1 MKQEE
6 LCRKLTEMIAETKAQ
21 KLSWRLEVQTTEG
34 NDASEKPI
42 EEEHGTKWTIDEC
55 YASYSC
61 NYRGKEFCMITYELL
76 KKSGDK
82 ERSSNLVFLPPEG
95 IRFFDLHTLLP
106 YSVEMSA
113 VLADHIHQLWL
124 LLMEQYKEKCPG
136 VELAVCALERLGDA
150 LHALDD
156 IHGLEQER
164 VDLGRIAHQA
174 DDRLVLAARDV
185 GLQALFLNPADDM
198 ADGLVAGALL

>member
-124 LLMEQYKEKCPG
+124 LSDGAVQGKVPQCGTCGKTRDAYDRRGKPVDWDSLQYTKTCGRLRYVQSPARFLVQGFLDFIQREG
-136 VELAVCALERLGDA
+136 AV
-150 LHALDD
+150 
-156 IHGLEQER
+156 
-164 VDLGRIAHQA
+164 
-174 DDRLVLAARDV
+174 VL
-185 GLQALFLNPADDM
+185 
-198 ADGLVAGALL
+198 

>member
-95 IRFFDLHTLLP
+95 IRLCLLNICAVSNRHLHITFT
-106 YSVEMSA
+106 SSG
-113 VLADHIHQLWL
+113 
-124 LLMEQYKEKCPG
+124 C
-136 VELAVCALERLGDA
+136 
-150 LHALDD
+150 
-156 IHGLEQER
+156 
-164 VDLGRIAHQA
+164 
-174 DDRLVLAARDV
+174 
-185 GLQALFLNPADDM
+185 F
-198 ADGLVAGALL
+198 

>member
-82 ERSSNLVFLPPEG
+82 ERSSNLVFPAGRRESAFSTFTPYW
-95 IRFFDLHTLLP
+95 P
-106 YSVEMSA
+106 YSVEMCGGA
-113 VLADHIHQLWL
+113 CDHIHQ
-124 LLMEQYKEKCPG
+124 P
-136 VELAVCALERLGDA
+136 
-150 LHALDD
+150 
-156 IHGLEQER
+156 
-164 VDLGRIAHQA
+164 
-174 DDRLVLAARDV
+174 LAA
-185 GLQALFLNPADDM
+185 FE
-198 ADGLVAGALL
+198 GAVQGKVPRCGTDCKTRNTYN

>member
-82 ERSSNLVFLPPEG
+82 
-95 IRFFDLHTLLP
+95 
-106 YSVEMSA
+106 
-113 VLADHIHQLWL
+113 
-124 LLMEQYKEKCPG
+124 
-136 VELAVCALERLGDA
+136 
-150 LHALDD
+150 
-156 IHGLEQER
+156 
-164 VDLGRIAHQA
+164 
-174 DDRLVLAARDV
+174 
-185 GLQALFLNPADDM
+185 
-198 ADGLVAGALL
+198 

>member
-6 LCRKLTEMIAETKAQ
+6 LCRKLTEMIAETKAE

-34 NDASEKPI
+34 NDAYEKPV

-82 ERSSNLVFLPPEG
+82 ERSSNPLFRSSHLTAVQCGDVGGACGPHSPALAA
-95 IRFFDLHTLLP
+95 FDGALQREAARCGACGKTRDAYDRRGKPVDRDSLHYTKN
-106 YSVEMSA
+106 VRET
-113 VLADHIHQLWL
+113 
-124 LLMEQYKEKCPG
+124 
-136 VELAVCALERLGDA
+136 AVCAASRTFFSAGIFRLH
-150 LHALDD
+150 LK
-156 IHGLEQER
+156 R
-164 VDLGRIAHQA
+164 GRSGFLKQRI
-174 DDRLVLAARDV
+174 
-185 GLQALFLNPADDM
+185 LNPQIP
-198 ADGLVAGALL
+198 LSPSECRSRNFF

>member
-61 NYRGKEFCMITYELL
+61 NYRSAQAIWSFCRRRESAFSTFTPYCRTVWRCRRCLRITFTS
-76 KKSGDK
+76 SGC
-82 ERSSNLVFLPPEG
+82 F
-95 IRFFDLHTLLP
+95 
-106 YSVEMSA
+106 
-113 VLADHIHQLWL
+113 
-124 LLMEQYKEKCPG
+124 
-136 VELAVCALERLGDA
+136 
-150 LHALDD
+150 
-156 IHGLEQER
+156 
-164 VDLGRIAHQA
+164 
-174 DDRLVLAARDV
+174 
-185 GLQALFLNPADDM
+185 
-198 ADGLVAGALL
+198 

>member
-6 LCRKLTEMIAETKAQ
+6 LCRKLTEMIAETKAE

-34 NDASEKPI
+34 NDVSEK
-42 EEEHGTKWTIDEC
+42 TIDEC

-82 ERSSNLVFLPPEG
+82 ERSSNLVFLPPDG

-124 LLMEQYKEKCPG
+124 LLMEKYKEKRPG
-136 VELAVCALERLGDA
+136 VELIVRPGTLTIEDE
-150 LHALDD
+150 
-156 IHGLEQER
+156 GL
-164 VDLGRIAHQA
+164 
-174 DDRLVLAARDV
+174 
-185 GLQALFLNPADDM
+185 
-198 ADGLVAGALL
+198 

>member
-82 ERSSNLVFLPPEG
+82 ERSSNLVFLRRESA
-95 IRFFDLHTLLP
+95 FSTFTP
-106 YSVEMSA
+106 YCRTVWRCRRC
-113 VLADHIHQLWL
+113 L
-124 LLMEQYKEKCPG
+124 
-136 VELAVCALERLGDA
+136 
-150 LHALDD
+150 
-156 IHGLEQER
+156 
-164 VDLGRIAHQA
+164 RITFTSS
-174 DDRLVLAARDV
+174 
-185 GLQALFLNPADDM
+185 GCF
-198 ADGLVAGALL
+198 

>member
-76 KKSGDK
+76 KKSG
-82 ERSSNLVFLPPEG
+82 L
-95 IRFFDLHTLLP
+95 
-106 YSVEMSA
+106 SA
-113 VLADHIHQLWL
+113 AGGNPLFRPSHLT
-124 LLMEQYKEKCPG
+124 
-136 VELAVCALERLGDA
+136 AVQCGDVGGA
-150 LHALDD
+150 CGSHSPA
-156 IHGLEQER
+156 
-164 VDLGRIAHQA
+164 
-174 DDRLVLAARDV
+174 LAA
-185 GLQALFLNPADDM
+185 F
-198 ADGLVAGALL
+198 DGAVQGKVPRCGTDCKTRNTYN

>member
-6 LCRKLTEMIAETKAQ
+6 LCRKLTEMIAETKAE

-34 NDASEKPI
+34 NDVSEKPI

-82 ERSSNLVFLPPEG
+82 ERSSNLVFLPPDG
-95 IRFFDLHTLLP
+95 IRFFDRHTLLP

-124 LLMEQYKEKCPG
+124 LLMEKYKEKRPG
-136 VELAVCALERLGDA
+136 VELIVRPGTLTIEDE
-150 LHALDD
+150 
-156 IHGLEQER
+156 GL
-164 VDLGRIAHQA
+164 
-174 DDRLVLAARDV
+174 
-185 GLQALFLNPADDM
+185 
-198 ADGLVAGALL
+198 

>member
-95 IRFFDLHTLLP
+95 IRFFRPSHLT
-106 YSVEMSA
+106 A
-113 VLADHIHQLWL
+113 VQ
-124 LLMEQYKEKCPG
+124 C
-136 VELAVCALERLGDA
+136 GDVGGA
-150 LHALDD
+150 CGSHSPA
-156 IHGLEQER
+156 
-164 VDLGRIAHQA
+164 
-174 DDRLVLAARDV
+174 LAA
-185 GLQALFLNPADDM
+185 F
-198 ADGLVAGALL
+198 DGAVQGKVPRCGTDCKTRNTYN

>member
-21 KLSWRLEVQTTEG
+21 KLCWRLEVQTTEG

-136 VELAVCALERLGDA
+136 VELIVRPGTLTIEDE
-150 LHALDD
+150 
-156 IHGLEQER
+156 GL
-164 VDLGRIAHQA
+164 
-174 DDRLVLAARDV
+174 
-185 GLQALFLNPADDM
+185 
-198 ADGLVAGALL
+198 

>member
-136 VELAVCALERLGDA
+136 VELIVRSGTLTIEDE
-150 LHALDD
+150 
-156 IHGLEQER
+156 GL
-164 VDLGRIAHQA
+164 
-174 DDRLVLAARDV
+174 
-185 GLQALFLNPADDM
+185 
-198 ADGLVAGALL
+198 

>member
-55 YASYSC
+55 
-61 NYRGKEFCMITYELL
+61 YELL

-136 VELAVCALERLGDA
+136 VELIVRPGTLTIEDE
-150 LHALDD
+150 
-156 IHGLEQER
+156 GL
-164 VDLGRIAHQA
+164 
-174 DDRLVLAARDV
+174 
-185 GLQALFLNPADDM
+185 
-198 ADGLVAGALL
+198 

>member
-55 YASYSC
+55 YAS
-61 NYRGKEFCMITYELL
+61 YELL

-136 VELAVCALERLGDA
+136 VELAVRSGMLTSEEENL
-150 LHALDD
+150 
-156 IHGLEQER
+156 
-164 VDLGRIAHQA
+164 
-174 DDRLVLAARDV
+174 
-185 GLQALFLNPADDM
+185 
-198 ADGLVAGALL
+198 

>member
-1 MKQEE
+1 MEINVKKQEE
-6 LCRKLTEMIAETKAQ
+6 IFREIQEMMGETKEGRIRW
-21 KLSWRLEVQTTEG
+21 SVEVMTTEA
-34 NDASEKPI
+34 NPAEEKPI
-42 EEEHGTKWTIDEC
+42 EHEDGLDWTIDEC

-82 ERSSNLVFLPPEG
+82 ERSSNLVFLPPDG

-124 LLMEQYKEKCPG
+124 LLMEKYKEKRPG
-136 VELAVCALERLGDA
+136 VELIVRPGTLTIEDE
-150 LHALDD
+150 
-156 IHGLEQER
+156 GL
-164 VDLGRIAHQA
+164 
-174 DDRLVLAARDV
+174 
-185 GLQALFLNPADDM
+185 
-198 ADGLVAGALL
+198 